1 MSLARQISEWKEY
14 PNSLGSEARAAVL
27 VADVASA
34 LGEPVPRPVTQALR
48 QLALRGTLRDLAVE
62 LRGDQLRVS
71 SVDFDDVAA
80 VAAAASGI
88 SWTEAITVIVGY
100 LNRASA
106 ARKRRRKV
114 LPSPRQ
120 R

>member
-71 SVDFDDVAA
+71 SVDFDDVCHHCHRC
-80 VAAAASGI
+80 VWIHGI
-88 SWTEAITVIVGY
+88 RPLPRCLG
-100 LNRASA
+100 
-106 ARKRRRKV
+106 V
-114 LPSPRQ
+114 LEEHGLRG
-120 R
+120 